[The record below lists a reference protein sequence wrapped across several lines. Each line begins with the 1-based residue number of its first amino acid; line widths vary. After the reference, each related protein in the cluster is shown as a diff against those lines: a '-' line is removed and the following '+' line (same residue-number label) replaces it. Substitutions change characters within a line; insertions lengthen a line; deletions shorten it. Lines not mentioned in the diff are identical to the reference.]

1 MKACLPQPRKVGE
14 TGFRGWAGPVRGD
27 TRRQRRAGL
36 IGMLFL
42 RPESEIERFAA
53 ARMVS

>member
-42 RPESEIERFAA
+42 RRESEIERFTA